1 MWDAEDAAQDA
12 AAVAAEV
19 AAAAA
24 AAGIEGAVPAVPVGH
39 VQAKR
44 PLPEAVATCVLEL
57 PMRVAAIVGGRLGM
71 PPAAYAGARGQSAQA
86 GSAEAYVLGS
96 LGEVARVSF
105 DDMLFPR

>member
-1 MWDAEDAAQDA
+1 MWDAEDDAQDA

-19 AAAAA
+19 AA
-24 AAGIEGAVPAVPVGH
+24 PAVPVGH

>member
-1 MWDAEDAAQDA
+1 MWDAEDDAQDA

-24 AAGIEGAVPAVPVGH
+24 AAGIEGAVPVGH

-86 GSAEAYVLGS
+86 ASAEAYVLGS
-96 LGEVARVSF
+96 PGEVARVSF